1 MIVVTGGNGQ
11 LAKCLELANTKAHRD
26 LLFASRE
33 ELDITSER
41 SVREF
46 FEKYKPE
53 GVINCAAY
61 TAVDKAEEEEE
72 VAYSVNAKGPT
83 LLAEVCRLQRIPLI
97 HFSTDY
103 VFDGAKNS
111 PYLETD
117 SCNPLNAYGRTK
129 LAGEVALLNADL
141 HGAIIRT
148 SWLYSEFAPNFLM
161 TMRNLAKTR
170 PEIQVVGDQYGSPT
184 YAGALASFT
193 LRHLPKLMSEKLA
206 LYHYS
211 NSGKLSW
218 YEFACAILAD
228 THVKIHPIKTSD
240 WKCAAQRSLY
250 SVLDCHKIETL
261 TDEPMMGWREG
272 LELCLNK
279 LS

>member
-11 LAKCLELANTKAHRD
+11 LAKCLEEANTKAHRD
-26 LLFASRE
+26 LLFAGRD
-33 ELDITSER
+33 ELDISSER

-61 TAVDKAEEEEE
+61 TTVDKAEEEEE
-72 VAYSVNAKGPT
+72 LAYAVNAKGPA
-83 LLAEVCRLQRIPLI
+83 LLAEICRLQRIPLI
-97 HFSTDY
+97 HYSTDY
-103 VFDGAKNS
+103 VFDGAKKS
-111 PYLETD
+111 PYLESD
-117 SCNPLNAYGRTK
+117 SCHPLNAYGRTK

-161 TMRNLAKTR
+161 TMKRLALTH

-193 LRHLPKLMSEKLA
+193 LRHLPKLFAGRLEV
-206 LYHYS
+206 YHYS
-211 NSGKLSW
+211 NSGEVSW
-218 YEFACAILAD
+218 YDFAGAILKND
-228 THVKIHPIKTSD
+228 NIKIHQIKTSE

-250 SVLDCHKIETL
+250 SVLDCHKIEAL
-261 TDEPMMGWREG
+261 TDEPMMSWREG
-272 LELCLNK
+272 LELCQNK